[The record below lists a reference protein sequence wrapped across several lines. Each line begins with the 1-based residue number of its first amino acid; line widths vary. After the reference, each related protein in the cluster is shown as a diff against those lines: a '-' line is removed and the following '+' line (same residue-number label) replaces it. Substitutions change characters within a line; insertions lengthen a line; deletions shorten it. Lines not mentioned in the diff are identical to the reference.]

1 MNNQISEAVKN
12 TGRQAITTK
21 YFGPTNS
28 NGSRIKASCDAGS
41 VYFRYDHSLNIE
53 QNHDAACQ
61 KLLYKL
67 GWSGEWQGG
76 GTKGGY
82 VYVNVIK

>member
-1 MNNQISEAVKN
+1 MNTSNTVKS
-12 TGRQAITTK
+12 TGRQAIVTK

-28 NGSRIKASCDAGS
+28 KGSRIKASCDAGS
-41 VYFRYDHSLNIE
+41 VFFSYDHSLNSD

-61 KLLYKL
+61 KLLNKL

-76 GTKGGY
+76 GTNGGY
-82 VYVNVIK
+82 VYVNIIK